1 MSRRARARK
10 AYHPKPVHLNSVLR
24 AIEGAARLPA
34 DQVAT
39 ISADL
44 TTALDHF
51 SAGQDCPRLWCA
63 MADAINVAESLA
75 DLNICSDDSSR
86 QRIADAHAA
95 LSAVHMRHTT
105 RGWTLYPAERNAL
118 ADGLWL
124 HSVQLQHASFREYE
138 AAIADTTRRIS
149 QARAGN
155 APRGAIV
162 LQGAL
167 V

>member
-10 AYHPKPVHLNSVLR
+10 AYHPKPVHLNAVQR
-24 AIEGAARLPA
+24 AMEGAAKLPA

-39 ISADL
+39 ISANL
-44 TTALDHF
+44 GTALDDF
-51 SAGQDCPRLWCA
+51 SAGRDCPRLWCA
-63 MADAINVAESLA
+63 MADAMNVAEALA
-75 DLNICSDDSSR
+75 DLNICSDDGSR
-86 QRIADAHAA
+86 QRIADARAA
-95 LSAVHMRHTT
+95 LAAVHMRHTA

-124 HSVQLQHASFREYE
+124 HGVQLQHASFREYE
-138 AAIADTTRRIS
+138 SAIDDTTRRLT

-167 V
+167 A